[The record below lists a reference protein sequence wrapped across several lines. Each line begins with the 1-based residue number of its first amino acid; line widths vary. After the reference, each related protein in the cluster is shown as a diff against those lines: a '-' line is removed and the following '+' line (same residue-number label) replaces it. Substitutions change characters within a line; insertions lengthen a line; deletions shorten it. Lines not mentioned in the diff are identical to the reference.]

1 MKKIPLYDVPVGKTF
16 VFHHRMYRR
25 VGLFYPDGYSVFMCL
40 AFPLVLFTIMLSVIF
55 IAILEWRF
63 NYGY

>member
-25 VGLFYPDGYSVFMCL
+25 VGLFSSEGYG
-40 AFPLVLFTIMLSVIF
+40 VLDVPCVPVGVIHDNAKRH
-55 IAILEWRF
+55 IYRYTRVEV
-63 NYGY
+63 

>member
-25 VGLFYPDGYSVFMCL
+25 VGLFSPEGYSVLDVPCVPVGVIHNNAKCNFYRY
-40 AFPLVLFTIMLSVIF
+40 TSV
-55 IAILEWRF
+55 EV
-63 NYGY
+63 

>member
-25 VGLFYPDGYSVFMCL
+25 VGLFSPEGYG
-40 AFPLVLFTIMLSVIF
+40 VLDVPCVPVGVIRDNAERH
-55 IAILEWRF
+55 IYRYIRVEV
-63 NYGY
+63 

>member
-25 VGLFYPDGYSVFMCL
+25 IGSFAPEGYILLDVPCIMVGVVHNNVKHYFYRCTKVE
-40 AFPLVLFTIMLSVIF
+40 V
-55 IAILEWRF
+55 
-63 NYGY
+63 

>member
-25 VGLFYPDGYSVFMCL
+25 VGLFSPEGYSVLDVPCV
-40 AFPLVLFTIMLSVIF
+40 PVGVIHDNVKRY
-55 IAILEWRF
+55 IYRYTRVEV
-63 NYGY
+63 